1 MKAPDL
7 EPRVVILITE
17 ERDYVTWWCRACKYG
32 DMYQSGLGRVLESVD
47 GHVHDRHQGQKVEL
61 NIPQH
66 LMTSRVWHFESRGI
80 CRCAQAIVGDR
91 ILCDN
96 CNGVTR
102 P

>member
-1 MKAPDL
+1 M
-7 EPRVVILITE
+7 VS
-17 ERDYVTWWCRACKYG
+17 ACKYG

-66 LMTSRVWHFESRGI
+66 LMTSRVWYFESR
-80 CRCAQAIVGDR
+80 
-91 ILCDN
+91 LKCDCPAYLLSEIRVLRGYTLHMN
-96 CNGVTR
+96 CNGVMV